1 MSLWDLGGHGQ
12 WVQVTPERHNCG
24 RDPRGLRG
32 LGPDLPL
39 SLCPKP
45 VSLWCAGT
53 QLSLETRTSTI
64 RTKNSS
70 NRSCRLSLGV
80 LEFRLLPAVKVL
92 HNSPSQKYV
101 EF

>member
-12 WVQVTPERHNCG
+12 WVQVTPGRHNCG

-32 LGPDLPL
+32 LGPDLPI
-39 SLCPKP
+39 SQWPKP
-45 VSLWCAGT
+45 VSLCCAGT

-64 RTKNSS
+64 RTKS
-70 NRSCRLSLGV
+70 RLSLAV

-92 HNSPSQKYV
+92 DNLPFQKYV